1 MRCNLSKQYDH
12 DCKGNKNLIRKNFK
26 DMEIEELIYVKEK
39 IKNIDIKKTF
49 MTYHALTKNLL
60 SLKEIKEMI
69 KNDNFDIIDFNYH
82 TDIKVERVL
91 LRSKKTYQIE
101 DIIGN
106 NIECYCKI
114 VLELTTNTIVTL
126 WMNNI
131 NDEERKQKT
140 LKTKYNSNF
149 NIITKKINN

>member
-12 DCKGNKNLIRKNFK
+12 NCKGNKNLIRKNFK
-26 DMEIEELIYVKEK
+26 DMEIEELIYIKKK
-39 IKNIDIKKTF
+39 IKNIDTQKTF
-49 MTYHALTKNLL
+49 MTYHALEKNLL

-69 KNDNFDIIDFNYH
+69 NNNNFDIIDFNYH
-82 TDIKVERVL
+82 TDIKIERVL
-91 LRSKKTYQIE
+91 LRSKKTYLME

-131 NDEERKQKT
+131 NDEERKQRT

>member
-1 MRCNLSKQYDH
+1 MKCNLSKQYDH
-12 DCKGNKNLIRKNFK
+12 NCKGNKNLIRKNFK
-26 DMEIEELIYVKEK
+26 DMEIEELVYVKKK
-39 IKNIDIKKTF
+39 IKNIDTKKTS
-49 MTYHALTKNLL
+49 MTYHALEKNLL
-60 SLKEIKEMI
+60 SLKEIKEII
-69 KNDNFDIIDFNYH
+69 KNNNFDIIDFNYH

-101 DIIGN
+101 DIVGN

-126 WMNNI
+126 WMNNVC
-131 NDEERKQKT
+131 DEENKQRT

>member
-1 MRCNLSKQYDH
+1 MRYNLSKQYDH

-26 DMEIEELIYVKEK
+26 DMEIEELIYIKKK
-39 IKNIDIKKTF
+39 IKNIDTKKTS
-49 MTYHALTKNLL
+49 MTYHALEKNLL
-60 SLKEIKEMI
+60 SLKEIKEII
-69 KNDNFDIIDFNYH
+69 KNNNFDIIDFNYH
-82 TDIKVERVL
+82 TDIKAERVL
-91 LRSKKTYQIE
+91 LRSKKTYLIE

-106 NIECYCKI
+106 NVECYCKI

-126 WMNNI
+126 WMNNVC
-131 NDEERKQKT
+131 DEENKQRT

>member
-1 MRCNLSKQYDH
+1 MKCNLSKQYDH

-26 DMEIEELIYVKEK
+26 DMEIEELIYIKKK
-39 IKNIDIKKTF
+39 IKNIDTKKTS
-49 MTYHALTKNLL
+49 MTYHALEKNLL

-69 KNDNFDIIDFNYH
+69 KNNNFDIIDFNYH
-82 TDIKVERVL
+82 TDTKVERVL
-91 LRSKKTYQIE
+91 LRSKKTYLIE

-131 NDEERKQKT
+131 CDEENKQRT

>member
-1 MRCNLSKQYDH
+1 MK
-12 DCKGNKNLIRKNFK
+12 
-26 DMEIEELIYVKEK
+26 IEELIYVKEK
-39 IKNIDIKKTF
+39 IKNIDTKKTF
-49 MTYHALTKNLL
+49 MTYHALEKNLL

-69 KNDNFDIIDFNYH
+69 NNNNFDIIDFNYH

-91 LRSKKTYQIE
+91 LRSKKTYLIE

-126 WMNNI
+126 WMNNT
-131 NDEERKQKT
+131 NDEERKQRT

>member
-1 MRCNLSKQYDH
+1 MKCNLSKQYDH
-12 DCKGNKNLIRKNFK
+12 NCKGNKNLIRKNFK
-26 DMEIEELIYVKEK
+26 DMEIEELVYIRKK
-39 IKNIDIKKTF
+39 IKNIDTKKTS
-49 MTYHALTKNLL
+49 MTYHALEKNLL

-69 KNDNFDIIDFNYH
+69 RNNNFDIIDFNYH

-91 LRSKKTYQIE
+91 LRSKKTYLIE

-131 NDEERKQKT
+131 KDEENKQRT

>member
-12 DCKGNKNLIRKNFK
+12 NCKGNKNLIRKNFK
-26 DMEIEELIYVKEK
+26 DMEIEELIYIKKK
-39 IKNIDIKKTF
+39 IKNIDTKKTS
-49 MTYHALTKNLL
+49 MTYHALEKNLL

-69 KNDNFDIIDFNYH
+69 KNNNFDIIDFNYH

-91 LRSKKTYQIE
+91 LRSKKTYLIE

-126 WMNNI
+126 WMNNVK
-131 NDEERKQKT
+131 DEENKQRT

>member
-1 MRCNLSKQYDH
+1 MRYNLSKQYDH
-12 DCKGNKNLIRKNFK
+12 NCKGNKNLIRKNFK
-26 DMEIEELIYVKEK
+26 DMEIEELIYVKKK
-39 IKNIDIKKTF
+39 IKNIDTKKTS
-49 MTYHALTKNLL
+49 MTYHALEKNLL

-69 KNDNFDIIDFNYH
+69 KNNNFDIIDFNYH

-91 LRSKKTYQIE
+91 LRSKKTYLIE
-101 DIIGN
+101 DMVGN

>member
-1 MRCNLSKQYDH
+1 MRYNLSKQYDH

-26 DMEIEELIYVKEK
+26 DMEIEELIYIKKK
-39 IKNIDIKKTF
+39 IKNIDTKKTS
-49 MTYHALTKNLL
+49 MTYHALEKNLL

-69 KNDNFDIIDFNYH
+69 NNNNFDIIDFNYH

-91 LRSKKTYQIE
+91 LRSKKTYLIE

-126 WMNNI
+126 WMNNVC
-131 NDEERKQKT
+131 DEENKQRT

>member
-1 MRCNLSKQYDH
+1 MKCNLSKQYDH
-12 DCKGNKNLIRKNFK
+12 NCKGNKNLIRKNFK
-26 DMEIEELIYVKEK
+26 DMEIEELIYIKKK
-39 IKNIDIKKTF
+39 IKNIDTKKTS
-49 MTYHALTKNLL
+49 MTYHALEKNLL

-69 KNDNFDIIDFNYH
+69 KNNNFDIIDFNYH

-91 LRSKKTYQIE
+91 LRSKKTYLIE
-101 DIIGN
+101 DITGN

-126 WMNNI
+126 LMNNVC
-131 NDEERKQKT
+131 DEENKQRT

>member
-1 MRCNLSKQYDH
+1 MRYNLSKQYDH
-12 DCKGNKNLIRKNFK
+12 NCKGNKNLIRKNFK
-26 DMEIEELIYVKEK
+26 DMEIEELIYIKKK
-39 IKNIDIKKTF
+39 IKNIDTKKTS
-49 MTYHALTKNLL
+49 MTYHALEKNLL

-69 KNDNFDIIDFNYH
+69 KNNNFDIIDFNYH

-91 LRSKKTYQIE
+91 LRSKKTYLIE

-131 NDEERKQKT
+131 CDEKNKQRT

-149 NIITKKINN
+149 NIITKKNK

>member
-12 DCKGNKNLIRKNFK
+12 NCKGNKNLIRKNFK
-26 DMEIEELIYVKEK
+26 DMEIEELIYVKKK
-39 IKNIDIKKTF
+39 IKNIDTKKTS
-49 MTYHALTKNLL
+49 MTYHALKKNLL

-69 KNDNFDIIDFNYH
+69 KNNNFDIIDFNYH

-91 LRSKKTYQIE
+91 LRSKKTYLIE
-101 DIIGN
+101 DMVGN

-126 WMNNI
+126 WMNNVC
-131 NDEERKQKT
+131 DEENKQRT

>member
-26 DMEIEELIYVKEK
+26 DMEIEELIYVKKK
-39 IKNIDIKKTF
+39 IKNIDTQKTF
-49 MTYHALTKNLL
+49 MTYHALEKNLL

-69 KNDNFDIIDFNYH
+69 KNNNFDIIDFNYH

-91 LRSKKTYQIE
+91 LRSKKTYLIK
-101 DIIGN
+101 DMVGN

-131 NDEERKQKT
+131 DDEERKQKT

-149 NIITKKINN
+149 NIITKK

>member
-1 MRCNLSKQYDH
+1 
-12 DCKGNKNLIRKNFK
+12 
-26 DMEIEELIYVKEK
+26 
-39 IKNIDIKKTF
+39 
-49 MTYHALTKNLL
+49 
-60 SLKEIKEMI
+60 MI
-69 KNDNFDIIDFNYH
+69 KNNNFDIIDFNYH

-91 LRSKKTYQIE
+91 LRSKKTYLIE
-101 DIIGN
+101 DMVGN

-126 WMNNI
+126 WMNNVCA
-131 NDEERKQKT
+131 EENKQRT

>member
-1 MRCNLSKQYDH
+1 MRYNLSKQYDH
-12 DCKGNKNLIRKNFK
+12 NCKGNKNLIRKNFK

-39 IKNIDIKKTF
+39 IKNIDTQKTF
-49 MTYHALTKNLL
+49 MTYHALEKNLL

-69 KNDNFDIIDFNYH
+69 KNNNFDIIDFNYH

-91 LRSKKTYQIE
+91 LRSKKTYLIE
-101 DIIGN
+101 DMVGN

-126 WMNNI
+126 WMNNVK
-131 NDEERKQKT
+131 DEESKQRT

>member
-1 MRCNLSKQYDH
+1 MKCNLFKQYDH
-12 DCKGNKNLIRKNFK
+12 NCKGNQNLIRKNFK
-26 DMEIEELIYVKEK
+26 DMEIEELIYIKKK
-39 IKNIDIKKTF
+39 IKNIDTKKTS
-49 MTYHALTKNLL
+49 MTYHALEKNLL

-69 KNDNFDIIDFNYH
+69 KNNNFDIIDFNYH

-91 LRSKKTYQIE
+91 LRSKKTYLIE
-101 DIIGN
+101 DRVGN

-131 NDEERKQKT
+131 NDEERKQRT

>member
-12 DCKGNKNLIRKNFK
+12 ECKGNKNLIRKNFK
-26 DMEIEELIYVKEK
+26 DMEIEELIYIKKK
-39 IKNIDIKKTF
+39 IKNIDTQKTF
-49 MTYHALTKNLL
+49 MTYHALEKNLL

-69 KNDNFDIIDFNYH
+69 NNNNFDIIDFNYH

-91 LRSKKTYQIE
+91 LRSKKTYLIE
-101 DIIGN
+101 DITEN

-126 WMNNI
+126 WMNNVE
-131 NDEERKQKT
+131 DEENKQRT

>member
-1 MRCNLSKQYDH
+1 MKCNLSKQYDH

-26 DMEIEELIYVKEK
+26 DMEIEELIYIKKK
-39 IKNIDIKKTF
+39 IKNIDTKKTS
-49 MTYHALTKNLL
+49 MTYHALVKNLL

-69 KNDNFDIIDFNYH
+69 KNNNFDIIDFNYH

-91 LRSKKTYQIE
+91 LRSKKTYLIE

-131 NDEERKQKT
+131 DDEENKQRT

>member
-1 MRCNLSKQYDH
+1 MKCNLSKQYDH
-12 DCKGNKNLIRKNFK
+12 NCKGNKNLIRKNFK
-26 DMEIEELIYVKEK
+26 DMEIEELIYVKKK
-39 IKNIDIKKTF
+39 IKNIDTKKTS
-49 MTYHALTKNLL
+49 MTYHALEKNLL

-69 KNDNFDIIDFNYH
+69 NNNNFDIIDFNYH
-82 TDIKVERVL
+82 TDIKIERVL
-91 LRSKKTYQIE
+91 LRSKKTYLIE
-101 DIIGN
+101 DMVGN

-131 NDEERKQKT
+131 NDEERKQRT

>member
-1 MRCNLSKQYDH
+1 MRYNLLKQYDH

-26 DMEIEELIYVKEK
+26 DMEIEELIYIKKK
-39 IKNIDIKKTF
+39 IKNIDTKKTS

-69 KNDNFDIIDFNYH
+69 KNNNFDIIDFNYH
-82 TDIKVERVL
+82 TDINVERVL
-91 LRSKKTYQIE
+91 LRSKKTYLIE

-131 NDEERKQKT
+131 KDEENKQRT

>member
-1 MRCNLSKQYDH
+1 M
-12 DCKGNKNLIRKNFK
+12 IRN
-26 DMEIEELIYVKEK
+26 
-39 IKNIDIKKTF
+39 N
-49 MTYHALTKNLL
+49 
-60 SLKEIKEMI
+60 
-69 KNDNFDIIDFNYH
+69 NFDIIDFNYH
-82 TDIKVERVL
+82 TDIKIERVL
-91 LRSKKTYQIE
+91 LRSKKTYLIE
-101 DIIGN
+101 DMVGN

-131 NDEERKQKT
+131 NDEERKQRT